1 MSERYDAVAVRK
13 YTDRDGN
20 EQSSFTNV
28 GVAFP
33 FKDKPGYSV
42 KLHCLPAPEA
52 GEYTILLFPP
62 KPRDDARSQG
72 SSKPRASA
80 PALDD
85 GFDQDVPF

>member
-72 SSKPRASA
+72 SNKPRASA